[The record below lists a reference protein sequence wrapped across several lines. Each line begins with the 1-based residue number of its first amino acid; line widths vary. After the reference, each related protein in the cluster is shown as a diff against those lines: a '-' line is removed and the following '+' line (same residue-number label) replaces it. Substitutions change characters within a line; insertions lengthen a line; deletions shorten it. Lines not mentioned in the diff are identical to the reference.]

1 MTQPIAAPVIPTD
14 ADLAASI
21 VARDES
27 ALAEVY
33 RRHSGSVFGLAMR
46 VTRNRVLAE
55 DVTQEVFVRLWK
67 EPHKFDHT
75 RGSLRTY
82 LLSHAHG
89 RSVDIIRSES
99 SRRMR
104 EDNEARLVAEAG
116 PSLDEEVIEMQIA
129 EQVRGALAELDSLQR
144 SAIELAYYGGH
155 SYREVAE
162 MLGQPEGT
170 VKSRIRAGLRR
181 LGEQLSPF
189 TT

>member
-1 MTQPIAAPVIPTD
+1 MTYTATAPTVATD
-14 ADLAASI
+14 SELAQSI
-21 VARDES
+21 IARDES
-27 ALAEVY
+27 ALAEAY
-33 RRHSGSVFGLAMR
+33 RRHSGAVFGLAKR
-46 VTRNRVLAE
+46 LTRNQALAE

-67 EPHKFDHT
+67 NPEKFDPK
-75 RGSLRTY
+75 RGTLKTY

-99 SRRMR
+99 SRRTR

-116 PSLDEEVIEMQIA
+116 PSIDEEVIEMHVAQ
-129 EQVRGALAELDSLQR
+129 QVRTALAKLDSLQR

-170 VKSRIRAGLRR
+170 VKSRIRVGLRR
-181 LGEQLSPF
+181 LHENLAPYA
-189 TT
+189 T